1 MKKTIIVIAILYSM
15 IACKNNAS
23 SEANANEPKKTSG
36 SNAVV
41 DKSALYGKWYFKN
54 ATVKMTG
61 AKGELIMNDTIQGS
75 PTDYFLI
82 NADGTSESHIGSMV
96 DKSKYKFINDN
107 ELITDDPTNKDKAS
121 LKIVSISASLCTLSL
136 NQKKE
141 EGNMDMV
148 MYLKK

>member
-1 MKKTIIVIAILYSM
+1 MKKPIIVIVILISM
-15 IACKNNAS
+15 LACKNNAS
-23 SEANANEPKKTSG
+23 SEANANEPDKTSG

-41 DKSALYGKWYFKN
+41 DKSALYGKWYFKY

-61 AKGELIMNDTIQGS
+61 AKGELIMNDTIQGG

-82 NADGTSESHIGSMV
+82 NADGTSESHIGTMI

-107 ELITDDPTNKDKAS
+107 ELISDDPTNKEKGS
-121 LKIVSISASLCTLSL
+121 LKIVSLTSSLCTLSL

-141 EGNMDMV
+141 EGTLDMV